1 MLAQKNI
8 KTIASHYATLTSV
21 ATPISDVVRLHVK
34 QKLMTETYHLQGTRT
49 ALSENQQT
57 LHASF
62 TTKIQKRQS
71 NSLQILL
78 PYPPWACPTWL
89 SFKPWPS

>member
-21 ATPISDVVRLHVK
+21 ATSISDVVGLPVK

-49 ALSENQQT
+49 
-57 LHASF
+57 SF
-62 TTKIQKRQS
+62 E
-71 NSLQILL
+71 
-78 PYPPWACPTWL
+78 
-89 SFKPWPS
+89 